1 MSQET
6 APQLKTRKRYS
17 AVFISPE
24 VKKSLAIAKI
34 KNNFRSYDEL
44 IMHLLRVAGYNEDQ

>member
-6 APQLKTRKRYS
+6 ATRPKPRKQYA

-34 KNNFRSYDEL
+34 KNNFRTYDEL
-44 IMHLLRVAGYNEDQ
+44 IMHLLRVAGYEQ

>member
-1 MSQET
+1 MSQE
-6 APQLKTRKRYS
+6 AVAQPRTRKQYA

-44 IMHLLRVAGYNEDQ
+44 IMHLLRVAGYLEQ